1 MKKPVGIRALA
12 VGLIAGAVLGACSQ
26 SSAPTSTA
34 PTSAGQASTAAEQ
47 PASSVSLDATV
58 VASLDPWF
66 DPTAAA
72 GGGFNASNALS
83 ADDISVAFKS
93 VPQASQLKV
102 MANSSPPGAKGADV
116 QTISVIGQDSSGVL
130 KSLDANGKRAM
141 GDALL
146 TAAGAAWPNA
156 AVSMLISDA
165 AGTGG
170 QIIGSRGPGGP
181 NTVIV
186 S

>member
-1 MKKPVGIRALA
+1 MKTAFHFRALGA
-12 VGLIAGAVLGACSQ
+12 GLAALLVLGGCAQNST
-26 SSAPTSTA
+26 PETSTA
-34 PTSAGQASTAAEQ
+34 PTTITAGNQPSSAVT
-47 PASSVSLDATV
+47 VDATV
-58 VASLDPWF
+58 VAGLDPRF
-66 DPTAAA
+66 NPTAAA
-72 GGGFNASNALS
+72 GGGINASNAIS
-83 ADDISVAFKS
+83 ADDLAAAFKS
-93 VPQASQLKV
+93 IPQASQLKLT
-102 MANSSPPGAKGADV
+102 ANSSPPGAKGADV
-116 QTISVIGQDSSGVL
+116 QTISVIAQDTSGVL
-130 KSLDANGKRAM
+130 KGLDPTGKRAL

-165 AGTGG
+165 VGAGG